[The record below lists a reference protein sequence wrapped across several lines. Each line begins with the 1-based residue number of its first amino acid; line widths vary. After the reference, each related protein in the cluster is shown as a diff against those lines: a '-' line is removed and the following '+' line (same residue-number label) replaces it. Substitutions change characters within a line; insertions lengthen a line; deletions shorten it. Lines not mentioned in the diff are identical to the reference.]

1 MDKYILAIDQGT
13 TSTRAIIFDQE
24 SNLIAIAQKELTM
37 LYPHPG
43 WVEQSANEL
52 WASVVSVISE
62 VLAKANLKAGNIAAI
77 GITNQRET
85 TILWEKQS
93 GLPIDHAIV
102 WQSKQSDHYVQKLKE
117 QGLEGWIQKKSGL
130 RLDPYF
136 SASKIRFLLDK
147 HHLQKEAEEGKILFG
162 TVDSWPRR
170 I

>member
-85 TILWEKQS
+85 TILGKS
-93 GLPIDHAIV
+93 KVDCRSIMRSFGSLNKAI
-102 WQSKQSDHYVQKLKE
+102 
-117 QGLEGWIQKKSGL
+117 ITFKS
-130 RLDPYF
+130 
-136 SASKIRFLLDK
+136 
-147 HHLQKEAEEGKILFG
+147 
-162 TVDSWPRR
+162 
-170 I
+170 